1 MHLVLLVTSIALA
14 GCSPVLGQ
22 GVLPAE
28 SSISLDPLVTLVGCL
43 RDAKPGYCLQR
54 RALGFFESWLTNSGD
69 EDDVIP
75 NDDEDGGV
83 KLPAGLSPYWSKM
96 VDSVAERIAGIY
108 DDKDEDEDEDEQS
121 AEESEARNLVQ
132 DSSLSQV
139 EDGRGHKK
147 KKKIKAIKKAIIKLV
162 LIALLI
168 KHKLKMLLVAF
179 QTFLQFK
186 GALLATIL
194 VIIHA
199 VKLWIE
205 MKHKHHPQKVIYY
218 ENAHHQHHY
227 DDHHHHDHDHG
238 DDHHHGWSLWG
249 RSGYEPSSTPPPN
262 FYPPGLAG
270 YFSKRSS
277 DLAYSAYTPKDH

>member
-139 EDGRGHKK
+139 EARGKYKK
-147 KKKIKAIKKAIIKLV
+147 DKKVKVAMTVI
-162 LIALLI
+162 LLI
-168 KHKLKMLLVAF
+168 IYFIKSQLFYMFDKVARTAIFAKLIF
-179 QTFLQFK
+179 
-186 GALLATIL
+186 ALKIF
-194 VIIHA
+194 VI
-199 VKLWIE
+199 VKLLELKRYIWWVKE
-205 MKHKHHPQKVIYY
+205 EKKEVHEEVSVHD
-218 ENAHHQHHY
+218 HHY
-227 DDHHHHDHDHG
+227 DEVPGGHYGAPID
-238 DDHHHGWSLWG
+238 S
-249 RSGYEPSSTPPPN
+249 PPPWSGGW
-262 FYPPGLAG
+262 PWHSRA
-270 YFSKRSS
+270 
-277 DLAYSAYTPKDH
+277 DAHAVAYHAQAPASASASAQRPHLS